1 MRSLNS
7 AAHVRKVGSV
17 MSIEQIGG
25 VVQTMPPVEGMVA
38 RQSSTERQGVAGNSS
53 GARSLP
59 VSGEQAVAVP
69 GTKSAAEEAKQLAE
83 AVKTTN
89 RFMQAMNPNLQFSI
103 DKDTEKLVVKLVESG
118 SKEVIRQIP
127 SEEMLAIAKALDKLQ
142 GLLIREKA

>member
-38 RQSSTERQGVAGNSS
+38 RQSSTERQGVAGNSP

-59 VSGEQAVAVP
+59 VSGELAVP

-103 DKDTEKLVVKLVESG
+103 DKDTEKLVVKLIESG